1 MPWCPVCKNEYKE
14 GYTHCNDCNV
24 DLVPTLDDMPKPVM
38 FGEKEEMEDMKELL
52 SKKGIKDTL
61 VVYDEKDKVHELC
74 VKPEFAEEATQILK
88 SYFEAEMQNEAAQA
102 YSAEE
107 LLDEEGNLT
116 EEAMAAA
123 IAMEESRRPRQA
135 YADKKDKAEDYKSS
149 AYTLFLVGGIGLLL
163 IILHAVGVIPFALSG
178 TNKYMMYLV
187 MGALF
192 VIFIISGIMA
202 LRSAK
207 KFEVMD
213 VEEKDLMKEI
223 EAFLETIT
231 IEALDRDF
239 NWDSDAT
246 VEMKYFNRMA
256 RLKSIL
262 EMKFPDAAQDML
274 DKMADDYYD
283 AKFGNE

>member
-123 IAMEESRRPRQA
+123 IEQVLEQALCEYDAMRAKEGVKLHDDIASRIANILHMVGIVEQESPKTVA
-135 YADKKDKAEDYKSS
+135 DYK
-149 AYTLFLVGGIGLLL
+149 ARLEQKLLFLRI
-163 IILHAVGVIPFALSG
+163 
-178 TNKYMMYLV
+178 
-187 MGALF
+187 
-192 VIFIISGIMA
+192 
-202 LRSAK
+202 RS
-207 KFEVMD
+207 
-213 VEEKDLMKEI
+213 L
-223 EAFLETIT
+223 
-231 IEALDRDF
+231 
-239 NWDSDAT
+239 
-246 VEMKYFNRMA
+246 
-256 RLKSIL
+256 
-262 EMKFPDAAQDML
+262 
-274 DKMADDYYD
+274 
-283 AKFGNE
+283 